1 MLNPTALLDLAYV
14 IQAEKLQQAE
24 TGRLIKQIE
33 GSRPRL
39 LRRTGDRL
47 QAIGRRFIAQTR
59 SHWVRPAFGEK

>member
-24 TGRLIKQIE
+24 AGRLVKQIE
-33 GSRPRL
+33 GRQPGL
-39 LRRTGDRL
+39 LRRIGGRL
-47 QAIGRRFIAQTR
+47 QATGRRFIAQTR